1 LAADPIGPDP
11 LDPSGRAGY
20 WPILDRVGSRFR
32 RLLQPAVASTVSLA
46 SMHRLLLQQ
55 LRAAFPPDGRPPV
68 DIEPLLQAIEAS
80 YAQADAE
87 RERLDQRLDNASR
100 ELVDRNR
107 LLWKELLER
116 RQIELELRQAQK
128 LEAVGQLAAGI
139 AHEINTPIQYVA
151 DSVAYVRDAFGDLF
165 SLLAQYRGAIAKA
178 AEGTLTQDDV
188 ADIHLAEESADLD
201 YALEQ
206 IPAAVERSMEGTRSV
221 ASIVRAMKE
230 FAHPDTREKAQL
242 DLNQALRNTIVVARN
257 EIKYVADV
265 ETDFG
270 DLPPVPCHA
279 GDLNQ
284 VFLNLLIN
292 ASHAIADAKRPD
304 RGRITIRTRADD
316 RWVTVRIADTGC
328 GIPTAIRDRV
338 FEPFFTT
345 KDVGRGTGQGLA
357 IARNIIVDK
366 HQGTIDFDSELGV
379 GTTFY
384 IRLPLEEPAQNGLA
398 KSA

>member
-1 LAADPIGPDP
+1 
-11 LDPSGRAGY
+11 
-20 WPILDRVGSRFR
+20 
-32 RLLQPAVASTVSLA
+32 
-46 SMHRLLLQQ
+46 MHKLLLQQ

-68 DIEPLLQAIEAS
+68 DIEPLLQAVEAS
-80 YAQADAE
+80 YAQAEAE

-165 SLLAQYRGAIAKA
+165 SLLALYRGVIAKA
-178 AEGTLTQDDV
+178 AQGTL
-188 ADIHLAEESADLD
+188 APEDIAGITEAEDSADLD

-221 ASIVRAMKE
+221 AGIVRAMKE
-230 FAHPDTREKAQL
+230 FAHPDTREKTQL
-242 DLNQALRNTIVVARN
+242 DLNQALKNTLVVARN

-270 DLPPVPCHA
+270 DLPSIPCHA

-292 ASHAIADAKRPD
+292 ASHAIVDAKRPD

-328 GIPTAIRDRV
+328 GIPSAIRDRV

-366 HQGTIDFDSELGV
+366 HGGTIDFDSELGI

-398 KSA
+398 KIA